1 VLHDFRVHQIFTV
14 LGTMR
19 KDNFTIRAMTR
30 KDVDVAIEW
39 AAAEG
44 WNPGLADANCFH
56 AADPGGFFVGLLD
69 DEPIAT
75 ISAVKYGESFAFVG
89 FYIVKPG
96 HRGQGFGLRIW
107 NAALATVK
115 GRNVGLDGVVDQQG
129 NYRKSG
135 FALAY
140 RNVRYAGAGRGRKPT
155 NEGVV
160 PLSSV
165 DIDRIDH
172 YDRAFFREPRT
183 AFLRCWIQQPGS
195 AAVGILARGRLAGY
209 AVLRACRSGYK
220 IGPLFADNPEVAE
233 RLFNALLSTAPA
245 SAPVFLDVPEVNLA
259 ALDLVRRH
267 EMTAV
272 FETARMYTGEFP
284 DPPFE
289 RLFGVTSFELG

>member
-1 VLHDFRVHQIFTV
+1 
-14 LGTMR
+14 MR
-19 KDNFTIRAMTR
+19 KDNFKIRAMTR
-30 KDVDVAIEW
+30 DEVDIAIDW

-44 WNPGLADANCFH
+44 WNPGLADASCFH
-56 AADPGGFFVGLLD
+56 TADPGGFFVGLLD

-89 FYIVKPG
+89 FYIVRPAY
-96 HRGQGFGLRIW
+96 RRQGFGLRIW

-140 RNVRYAGAGRGRKPT
+140 RNIRYQGSGRGCRPADA
-155 NEGVV
+155 GVV
-160 PLSSV
+160 PLSSL
-165 DIDRIDH
+165 DIDQVDR
-172 YDRAFFREPRT
+172 YDRTFFREQRT
-183 AFLRCWIQQPGS
+183 VFLRCWIEQPGS
-195 AAVGILARGRLAGY
+195 TAVGILAEGRLAGY
-209 AVLRACRSGYK
+209 AVLRPCRTGCK
-220 IGPLFADNPEVAE
+220 IGPLFADRPEFAE
-233 RLFNALLSTAPA
+233 RLFNALVYAAPA
-245 SAPVFLDVPEVNLA
+245 GAPVFLDVPEVNPA

-267 EMTAV
+267 EMTAA

-284 DPPFE
+284 DLPFD